1 MAEPATPAALRYPPQ
16 VKYIVGNEAC
26 ERFSFYGM
34 RSILV
39 VYMIG
44 YLYPAYADTEAKA
57 WYHAFMMVTYL
68 TPLVGGWL
76 ADRFFGRYPI
86 ILWVSLFYVGGH
98 AALALW
104 DTRTGFLVGLALIA
118 CGSGGIK
125 PCVSAFVGDQFQ
137 PEQPLLLERVY
148 GWFYWVINLG
158 SFSAKLLIPWLLR
171 TQGPRVA
178 FAVPGALMALA
189 ALVFWAGTRHYV
201 RAPPSGPKPHGFL
214 RVVASALRQAG
225 THRAGEH
232 WLDTARARHPA
243 EAVEG
248 ARAVFRVV
256 GVFAAVT
263 IFWALFDQTGSSWV
277 LQGKRLVPLPAV
289 DLSGLGLGAFSVDAA
304 QLQALNPVLVLAII
318 PLFTWVVFP
327 ALERRGVDLSP
338 LRKMTA
344 GMFLAVSSFAAA
356 AVVQL
361 LCDAGHGVSLGWQ
374 FPQYLLLTAAEV
386 LVSVTGLE
394 FSYTQAPRSMRST
407 IMSIWFLTVVLGNLL
422 TFLVQFVKLSGAAYF
437 AFFAVLM
444 LAAAFA
450 FRQVARRYRPAPPGA
465 AG

>member
-1 MAEPATPAALRYPPQ
+1 MAEPAQPAALRYPPQ

-39 VYMIG
+39 VYMTG
-44 YLYPAYADTEAKA
+44 YLLFPDAEAKA

-76 ADRFFGRYPI
+76 ADRYFGRYPI

-98 AALALW
+98 ATLALW
-104 DTRTGFLVGLALIA
+104 DGRTGFMVGLALIA

-125 PCVSAFVGDQFQ
+125 PCVSAFVGDQFR
-137 PEQPLLLERVY
+137 PEQKELLERVY

-158 SFSAKLLIPWLLR
+158 AASSKLLVPWLLR
-171 TQGPRVA
+171 RYDPRIA
-178 FAVPGALMALA
+178 FAIPGVLMAVA
-189 ALVFWAGTRHYV
+189 TLVFWAGTRHYV

-214 RVVASALRQAG
+214 RVVATALRRLG
-225 THRAGEH
+225 THRPGEH
-232 WLDTARARHPA
+232 WLDPALSLHPA

-248 ARAVFRVV
+248 ARAVFRIF

-263 IFWALFDQTGSSWV
+263 VFWALFDQTGSSWV
-277 LQGKRLVPLPAV
+277 LQGKQLEPSLAAVGLP
-289 DLSGLGLGAFSVDAA
+289 GATLDAA
-304 QLQALNPVLVLAII
+304 QLQALNPFLVMALI
-318 PLFTWVVFP
+318 PLLTWVVFP
-327 ALERRGVDLSP
+327 ALARRGVALSP
-338 LRKMTA
+338 LQKMTA
-344 GMFLAVSSFAAA
+344 GMFLAVSSFVAA
-356 AVVQL
+356 AVVQFLVDSGRPPSL
-361 LCDAGHGVSLGWQ
+361 LWQ
-374 FPQYLLLTAAEV
+374 FPQYLLLTTAEV

-407 IMSIWFLTVVLGNLL
+407 IMSIWFLTVFLGNLL

-437 AFFAVLM
+437 GFFAVLM
-444 LAAAFA
+444 LGAAFA

>member
-1 MAEPATPAALRYPPQ
+1 MAAPDQPAALRYPPQ

-34 RSILV
+34 GSILV

-44 YLYPAYADTEAKA
+44 YLSPAYAETEAKA
-57 WYHAFMMVTYL
+57 WYHAFMGLTYL

-76 ADRFFGRYPI
+76 ADRFFGRYAV
-86 ILWVSLFYVGGH
+86 ILWVSLFYVAGH
-98 AALALW
+98 ATLALW
-104 DTRTGFLVGLALIA
+104 DTRTGFLLGLALVA

-125 PCVSAFVGDQFQ
+125 PCVSAFVGDQFP
-137 PEQPLLLERVY
+137 PERTALLERIY

-158 SFSAKLLIPWLLR
+158 SFTAKLLIPWLLR

-178 FAVPGALMALA
+178 FAIPGLLMALA
-189 ALVFWAGTRHYV
+189 TLVFWAGTRHYL

-214 RVVASALRQAG
+214 RVLGSALRQLG

-232 WLDTARARHPA
+232 WLDPARAHHPA

-248 ARAVFRVV
+248 AKAVFRVV

-263 IFWALFDQTGSSWV
+263 VFWALFDQTGSSWV
-277 LQGKRLVPLPAV
+277 LQGKRLAAIPAL
-289 DLSGLGLGAFSVDAA
+289 DLSPLGLGSLAVDAA
-304 QLQALNPVLVLAII
+304 QLQALNPVLVMAII
-318 PLFTWVVFP
+318 PLCSWAVFP
-327 ALERRGVDLSP
+327 ALERRGRDLSP
-338 LRKMTA
+338 LSKMTA
-344 GMFLAVSSFAAA
+344 GMFLAVASFVAAG
-356 AVVQL
+356 VVQL
-361 LCDAGHGVSLGWQ
+361 RCDGGHQVSLAWQ

-407 IMSIWFLTVVLGNLL
+407 IMSIWFLTVFLGNLL

-437 AFFAVLM
+437 GFFAVLM
-444 LAAAFA
+444 LLAAVA
-450 FRQVARRYRPAPPGA
+450 FRQVARRYRPASPGA
-465 AG
+465 VG

>member
-1 MAEPATPAALRYPPQ
+1 MSGPAALRYPPQ

-26 ERFSFYGM
+26 ERLSFYGM
-34 RSILV
+34 SSILV
-39 VYMIG
+39 VYMTG
-44 YLYPAYADTEAKA
+44 FLLYPDTDAKA

-76 ADRFFGRYPI
+76 ADRFFGRYPV
-86 ILWVSLFYVGGH
+86 ILWVSGFYVAGH
-98 AALALW
+98 ATLALW
-104 DTRTGFLVGLALIA
+104 EGRAGFLVGLALIA
-118 CGSGGIK
+118 AGAGGIK

-137 PEQPLLLERVY
+137 GERRQLLERVY

-158 SFSAKLLIPWLLR
+158 SVFGKLLTPWLLR

-178 FAVPGALMALA
+178 FLVPGVFMALA
-189 ALVFWAGTRHYV
+189 TLVFWAGTRHYV
-201 RAPPSGPKPHGFL
+201 RAPPSGPKPHGFV
-214 RVVASALRQAG
+214 RVVSAALRRLG
-225 THRAGEH
+225 THRPGEH
-232 WLDTARARHPA
+232 WLDTARALHPP

-248 ARAVFRVV
+248 AKAVFRVV
-256 GVFAAVT
+256 GIFAAVT
-263 IFWALFDQTGSSWV
+263 VFWALFDQTGSSWV
-277 LQGKRLVPLPAV
+277 LQGRRLAPLPAL
-289 DLSGLGLGAFSVDAA
+289 DLGLAGLAPLELDAA

-318 PLFTWVVFP
+318 PLCTWLVFP

-344 GMFLAVSSFAAA
+344 GMFLAVTSFVAAG
-356 AVVQL
+356 VVQL
-361 LCDAGHGVSLGWQ
+361 LLDAGRPPSLAWQ
-374 FPQYLLLTAAEV
+374 VPQYLLLTAAEV

-407 IMSIWFLTVVLGNLL
+407 IMSIWFLTVFLGNLL

-437 AFFAVLM
+437 GFFAVLM

>member
-1 MAEPATPAALRYPPQ
+1 MSGPAALRYPPQ

-26 ERFSFYGM
+26 ERLSFYGM
-34 RSILV
+34 SSVLV
-39 VYMIG
+39 VYMTG
-44 YLYPAYADTEAKA
+44 FLLYPDTEAKA

-76 ADRFFGRYPI
+76 ADRFFGRYPV
-86 ILWVSLFYVGGH
+86 ILWVSGFYVAGH
-98 AALALW
+98 ATLALW
-104 DTRTGFLVGLALIA
+104 EGRAGFLVGLALIA
-118 CGSGGIK
+118 CGAGGIK
-125 PCVSAFVGDQFQ
+125 PCVSAFVGDQFPPRQ
-137 PEQPLLLERVY
+137 LQLLERVY

-158 SFSAKLLIPWLLR
+158 SAFGKLLTPWLLR

-178 FAVPGALMALA
+178 FLVPGAFMALA
-189 ALVFWAGTRHYV
+189 TLVFWAGTRHYV
-201 RAPPSGPKPHGFL
+201 RAPPSGPKPHGFV
-214 RVVASALRQAG
+214 RVVGAALRRLG
-225 THRAGEH
+225 THRPGEH
-232 WLDTARARHPA
+232 WLDPARALHPA

-248 ARAVFRVV
+248 AKAVFRVV
-256 GVFAAVT
+256 GIFAAVT
-263 IFWALFDQTGSSWV
+263 VFWALFDQTGSSWV
-277 LQGKRLVPLPAV
+277 LQGRRLVPLPAL
-289 DLSGLGLGAFSVDAA
+289 DLGLAGLAPLELDAA

-318 PLFTWVVFP
+318 PLCTWAVFP

-344 GMFLAVSSFAAA
+344 GMFLAVTSFVAAGA
-356 AVVQL
+356 VQL
-361 LCDAGHGVSLGWQ
+361 LLDAGRPPSLAWQ
-374 FPQYLLLTAAEV
+374 VPQYLLLTAAEV

-407 IMSIWFLTVVLGNLL
+407 IMSIWFLTVFLGNLL

-437 AFFAVLM
+437 GFFALLM

>member
-1 MAEPATPAALRYPPQ
+1 MAEPAALRYPPQ

-34 RSILV
+34 GSILV
-39 VYMIG
+39 VYMSG
-44 YLYPAYADTEAKA
+44 FLLYPDTDAKA
-57 WYHAFMMVTYL
+57 WYHAFMGVTYL
-68 TPLVGGWL
+68 TPLVGAWL
-76 ADRFFGRYPI
+76 ADRFLGRYPV
-86 ILWVSLFYVGGH
+86 ILGVSLFYVAGH
-98 AALALW
+98 ATLALW
-104 DTRTGFLVGLALIA
+104 ESRTGFMVGLALIA
-118 CGSGGIK
+118 CGAGGIK
-125 PCVSAFVGDQFQ
+125 PCVSAFVGDQFEPGQ
-137 PEQPLLLERVY
+137 RLLLERVY

-171 TQGPRVA
+171 AQGPRVA
-178 FAVPGALMALA
+178 FAVPGAVMAVA
-189 ALVFWAGTRHYV
+189 TLVFWAGTRHYV

-214 RVVASALRQAG
+214 RVVGAALRRLG

-232 WLDTARARHPA
+232 WLDPARALHPA

-248 ARAVFRVV
+248 AKAVLRVV

-263 IFWALFDQTGSSWV
+263 VFWALFDQTGSSWV
-277 LQGKRLVPLPAV
+277 LQGQRLAPLPSL
-289 DLSGLGLGAFSVDAA
+289 DLARAGLPPLTVDAA
-304 QLQALNPVLVLAII
+304 QLQALNPVLVLLII
-318 PLFTWVVFP
+318 PLCTWAVFP
-327 ALERRGVDLSP
+327 ALERRGLVLSP

-344 GMFLAVSSFAAA
+344 GMFLAVSSFVAAGL
-356 AVVQL
+356 VQL
-361 LCDAGHGVSLGWQ
+361 LVDLGRPPSLAWQ
-374 FPQYLLLTAAEV
+374 VPQYLLLTAAEV

-407 IMSIWFLTVVLGNLL
+407 VMSIWFLTVFLGNLL

-437 AFFAVLM
+437 AFFAALM

-450 FRQVARRYRPAPPGA
+450 FREVARHYRPAPPGA

>member
-1 MAEPATPAALRYPPQ
+1 MAQSAAMAEPAALRYPPQ

-39 VYMIG
+39 VYMTG
-44 YLYPAYADTEAKA
+44 YLLFPDTEAKA
-57 WYHAFMMVTYL
+57 WYHAFMMVASL

-76 ADRFFGRYPI
+76 ADRFFGRYPV
-86 ILWVSLFYVGGH
+86 ILWVSLLYVAGH
-98 AALALW
+98 ATLALW
-104 DTRTGFLVGLALIA
+104 ESRAGLLVGLGLVA
-118 CGSGGIK
+118 CGSGFIK
-125 PCVSAFVGDQFQ
+125 PCVSAFVGDQLDPGQ
-137 PEQPLLLERVY
+137 GPLLERVY
-148 GWFYWVINLG
+148 GWFYWVVNLG
-158 SFSAKLLIPWLLR
+158 SVSSKLLVPWLLR
-171 TQGPRVA
+171 RHDPRVA
-178 FAVPGALMALA
+178 FAVPGLLMALA
-189 ALVFWAGTRHYV
+189 TLIFWAGTRHYV

-214 RVVASALRQAG
+214 RVLGSALRRLG

-232 WLDTARARHPA
+232 WLDPARAIHP
-243 EAVEG
+243 EESVEG
-248 ARAVFRVV
+248 AKAVLRVV

-263 IFWALFDQTGSSWV
+263 VFWALFDQTGSSWV
-277 LQGKRLVPLPAV
+277 LQGKQMGGSLAALGLEGVPL
-289 DLSGLGLGAFSVDAA
+289 DAA
-304 QLQALNPVLVLAII
+304 QLQALNPFLVMALI
-318 PLFTWVVFP
+318 PLFTWVIFP
-327 ALERRGVDLSP
+327 ALARRGVVLSP

-361 LCDAGHGVSLGWQ
+361 LIDGGQPPHLAWQ
-374 FPQYLLLTAAEV
+374 FPQYLLLTTAEV

-407 IMSIWFLTVVLGNLL
+407 IMSIWFLTAFLGNLL

-437 AFFAVLM
+437 GLFALLM
-444 LAAAFA
+444 LVAALA
-450 FRQVARRYRPAPPGA
+450 FRLVARRYRPAPPGA